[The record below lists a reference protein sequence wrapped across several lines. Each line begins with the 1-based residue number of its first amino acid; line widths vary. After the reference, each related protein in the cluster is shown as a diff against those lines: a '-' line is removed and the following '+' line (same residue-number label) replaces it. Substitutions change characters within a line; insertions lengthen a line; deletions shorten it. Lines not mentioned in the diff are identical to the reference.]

1 MHQEIQGLAFLA
13 GEGLLEKRP
22 ARKPVR
28 GMAELAA
35 MWPGGRRAFLT
46 DLAGDVEV
54 RPRDFG
60 AWADGRGELSHAA
73 IQAINAKAN
82 ISPGPDLREQAG
94 GGYVLVAS
102 KPKQLC
108 QLYDALTDKGE
119 VCLSR
124 EVVSPEGRPSGWR
137 FLLFQRTGARACIAL
152 VQPGSPA
159 GEMLNRRHLTN
170 FAGAAVATPAVW
182 NSVQFIVRHHEDLR
196 APGMV
201 GADFEAMHSG
211 WMATL
216 HRASAQGQ
224 H

>member
-22 ARKPVR
+22 ARRPIP

-46 DLAGDVEV
+46 DLGDMEV

-73 IQAINAKAN
+73 IQAINVRAN
-82 ISPGPDLREQAG
+82 VRPGPDLRDQAG
-94 GGYVLVAS
+94 GGYLLVAS
-102 KPKQLC
+102 KARQLC
-108 QLYDALTDKGE
+108 HLYDALTDKGG
-119 VCLSR
+119 VSVSR

-137 FLLFQRTGARACIAL
+137 FLLFQRAGSRACIAL

-159 GEMLNRRHLTN
+159 GDMLNRRHLMN
-170 FAGAAVATPAVW
+170 FGGAAVATPAVW

-201 GADFEAMHSG
+201 GADFEAMHGG

-216 HRASAQGQ
+216 QRASGQGQ